1 METKAI
7 ENVIDENF
15 VYAKVLNYFGVQ
27 FYENRGKTLKEICEE
42 NNLSASRLKGLLE
55 TGSQKNPSME
65 ELMSYPARLIIEY
78 LKHSHQQFIKNRLPY
93 ILRLINEIDEKETSH
108 LINDLKIVL
117 PMFVED
123 FIHHMY
129 EEEDRLFHYVG
140 TMEQSL
146 ASDNVALESIDLKDF
161 SINDFISHHGDSD
174 HEMKGIR
181 GITDQYNVEDLDD
194 MHLKVILKELQQFD
208 SELTHHASIENKI
221 LFPKAIQLEKSY
233 SKLLDNTATLN

>member
-1 METKAI
+1 
-7 ENVIDENF
+7 
-15 VYAKVLNYFGVQ
+15 
-27 FYENRGKTLKEICEE
+27 
-42 NNLSASRLKGLLE
+42 
-55 TGSQKNPSME
+55 
-65 ELMSYPARLIIEY
+65 
-78 LKHSHQQFIKNRLPY
+78 
-93 ILRLINEIDEKETSH
+93 
-108 LINDLKIVL
+108 
-117 PMFVED
+117 
-123 FIHHMY
+123 MY